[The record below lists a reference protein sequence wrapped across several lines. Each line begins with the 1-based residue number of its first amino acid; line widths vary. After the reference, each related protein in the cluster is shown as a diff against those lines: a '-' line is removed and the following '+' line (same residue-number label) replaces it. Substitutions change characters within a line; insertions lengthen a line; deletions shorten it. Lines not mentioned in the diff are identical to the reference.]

1 MHSALL
7 AVALLVGCLLAVHA
21 SANLQP
27 GTFLPTPAIAAA
39 VTVALTV
46 TGQQSTSA
54 LIDQR
59 GLFRLPLRALSG
71 PRATGLGLLL
81 AGSLAIQLA

>member
-27 GTFLPTPAIAAA
+27 GTFLPTSAIGAA
-39 VTVALTV
+39 
-46 TGQQSTSA
+46 SPS
-54 LIDQR
+54 R
-59 GLFRLPLRALSG
+59 SP
-71 PRATGLGLLL
+71 
-81 AGSLAIQLA
+81 